1 MSHVKR
7 LRIRHF
13 ASFCSLG
20 YWSLRSC
27 RYAQSDLLHSWSPRR
42 FVSRR
47 ALSQGIYTILIQ
59 PVHRVVYTLTLLVLW
74 ITFRVQYT
82 VVDSIEFLVFLHL
95 APDFIQPC
103 LLLLLVYEA
112 KVEML
117 ELAQTVLEKDAL
129 CFDELLPRILATLE
143 LNRGRLVLQAS
154 HLVCLHHCLIL
165 VPR

>member
-1 MSHVKR
+1 MSR
-7 LRIRHF
+7 G
-13 ASFCSLG
+13 ALG
-20 YWSLRSC
+20 
-27 RYAQSDLLHSWSPRR
+27 
-42 FVSRR
+42 
-47 ALSQGIYTILIQ
+47 QGIYAILIK
-59 PVHRVVYTLTLLVLW
+59 PVHWVVYTLALLVLW

-82 VVDSIEFLVFLHL
+82 VVDSIEFLVLLHL

-117 ELAQTVLEKDAL
+117 ELAQTVLEKDVL

-143 LNRGRLVLQAS
+143 LNRRRLILQAS